1 MLCPYLKYFFFSG
14 EFIVDNSG
22 NPDADYTNIQS
33 CINNANPGD
42 TCFVR
47 EGRYHEVI
55 TIVNKTDL
63 TIKGFQNERPR
74 IDGTVDLINKEN
86 DGEWEFN
93 SSTGVCFG
101 TIEHDVFQL
110 FLDGEMMTNARWP
123 DALWSD
129 KTVFKNDYWGH
140 STENATRGIMI
151 DDGQAGL
158 AASGLNMTGAMA
170 VLNVGSF
177 NTFVK
182 EVQWHEPNT
191 DSFTYDDDFGNINFK
206 PAHNQYYLDSSE
218 ELLNQPGEWHYDME
232 TKMLRFIPPNNG
244 AGCPAKDSGAVK
256 GRVIDYAI
264 TITKS
269 KSISLKNMD
278 FFAANLMA
286 EGTKK
291 NVDEVSDITID
302 SLNFEY
308 PSSSKRMLKDNSVP
322 KHTKLIAKGFGE
334 VNVINCKFFGAE
346 GSALQYW
353 GAPAKIHNNIFSWN
367 DWSGQMG
374 LVANGGFG
382 TVYSSPTSK
391 NEEFIGNTLYYN
403 GASAGYRSGKTPTVS
418 DNMVIGQADG
428 ELMNDGSG
436 IQIQVQ

>member
-1 MLCPYLKYFFFSG
+1 MLSI
-14 EFIVDNSG
+14 E
-22 NPDADYTNIQS
+22 
-33 CINNANPGD
+33 
-42 TCFVR
+42 
-47 EGRYHEVI
+47 
-55 TIVNKTDL
+55 NKTDL
-63 TIKGFQNERPR
+63 TIKGFQDERPK
-74 IDGTVDLINKEN
+74 IDGTVDLVNN
-86 DGEWEFN
+86 ANNGEWKFN
-93 SSTGVCFG
+93 SNTGVCRG
-101 TIEHDVFQL
+101 KISHDVFQL

-129 KTVFKNDYWGH
+129 KTVFQNDYWAH
-140 STENATRGIMI
+140 SADHATRGVMI
-151 DDGQAGL
+151 DNGHAGL

-182 EVQWHEPNT
+182 EVLWHEPNE
-191 DSFTYDDDFGNINFK
+191 DSFTYDDDFGDINFQ
-206 PAHNQYYLDSSE
+206 PDHNQYYLDSSL

-244 AGCPAKDSGAVK
+244 AGCPSKDSGAVK

-264 TITKS
+264 TIKKS
-269 KSISLKNMD
+269 KTILLKNMD
-278 FFAANLMA
+278 FFASNVMA
-286 EGTKK
+286 EGTQKK
-291 NVDEVSDITID
+291 VDEVADITLD
-302 SLNFEY
+302 SLNFDY
-308 PSSSKRMLKDNSVP
+308 PSSSKRMLKDHSVP

-353 GAPAKIHNNIFSWN
+353 GAPAKIHNNLFSWN

-382 TVYSSPTSK
+382 TVYSSPTSW

-403 GASAGYRSGKTPTVS
+403 GASAGYRSGKTPVVS
-418 DNMVIGQADG
+418 DNMVVGQADG
-428 ELMNDGSG
+428 EIMNDGSG
-436 IQIQVQ
+436 IQIQVIHQLERYF